1 MITIIIGIRSREPSF
16 SFVEYLEEENMW
28 ENNILAN
35 KILDF
40 VFGFFCSQPYNLDY
54 AITHRFPFYKLTMS
68 HFLFC
73 SQKPL
78 QRAKDVLNGT

>member
-1 MITIIIGIRSREPSF
+1 MVMITIIIVIRSREPSF

-40 VFGFFCSQPYNLDY
+40 VFGFFLLSTL
-54 AITHRFPFYKLTMS
+54 
-68 HFLFC
+68 
-73 SQKPL
+73 
-78 QRAKDVLNGT
+78 